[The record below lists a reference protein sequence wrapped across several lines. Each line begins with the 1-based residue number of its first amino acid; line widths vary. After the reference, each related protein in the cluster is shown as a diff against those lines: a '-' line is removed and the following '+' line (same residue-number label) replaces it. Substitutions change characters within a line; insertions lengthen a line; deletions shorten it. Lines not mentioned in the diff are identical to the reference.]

1 MKTVVTITTPPLE
14 WSKQKLVE
22 MRRDILLFLAQQ
34 CAPNS
39 QWTETLVGMPPEKPK
54 AAPMYVKLKCKSC
67 KLAPWYADK
76 FTSCPVCGQRQTVV
90 KATVKRVPLPDGV
103 QAVE

>member
-1 MKTVVTITTPPLE
+1 LKTIVTITTPPLE

-34 CAPNS
+34 SAPNS
-39 QWTETLVGMPPEKPK
+39 QWTETLVGVQSPGTSPT
-54 AAPMYVKLKCKSC
+54 YVKLKCKSC
-67 KLAPWYADK
+67 KRAPWYADK
-76 FTSCPVCGQRQTVV
+76 FTPCPVCGQRQTVV